1 MEIVY
6 KLRDGGTITASSA
19 ADFVGQL
26 HRGSKFD
33 NQGSDQEYMYRFAD
47 RYHDMTGIV
56 VRTDS
61 AVHFL
66 DDLVSSGYVSV
77 V

>member
-1 MEIVY
+1 MERVY
-6 KLRDGGTITASSA
+6 KLRDGGTITATCA

-47 RYHDMTGIV
+47 RYHDMTGV
-56 VRTDS
+56 AVRTDN
-61 AVHFL
+61 AEHFL
-66 DDLVSSGYVSV
+66 GDLISSGYVSV
-77 V
+77 D